1 MNHLRL
7 ILFIVIAPSLALD
20 QTSDIKDYGATAE
33 SETLNATASLRS
45 SGCAKVA
52 A

>member
-7 ILFIVIAPSLALD
+7 ILFIVIAPPLALG
-20 QTSDIKDYGATAE
+20 QTRDIKDYGATAE
-33 SETLNATASLRS
+33 GETLNATANLRS